1 MRGRIH
7 YEGHRFHSEGE
18 LKRYLG
24 LMELVK
30 SGRLTNFE
38 VHPVIPL
45 VVNQVMIAEYVPTFR
60 FTDQAH
66 NTERFVQVLSRPA
79 TPVLHLKI
87 ALFEAL
93 FTQNIE
99 LWGDG

>member
-1 MRGRIH
+1 VRGRID
-7 YEGHRFHSEGE
+7 YDGHRFHSEGE

-24 LMELVK
+24 LRELVK
-30 SGRLTNFE
+30 SGRLTHFE

-45 VVNQVMIAEYVPTFR
+45 VVNQIHVAEYIPTFR

-66 NTERFVQVLSRPA
+66 HVERCVQVLSRPA
-79 TPVLHLKI
+79 TPVLHLKM

-93 FTQNIE
+93 FALPVE
-99 LWGDG
+99 RWGDG